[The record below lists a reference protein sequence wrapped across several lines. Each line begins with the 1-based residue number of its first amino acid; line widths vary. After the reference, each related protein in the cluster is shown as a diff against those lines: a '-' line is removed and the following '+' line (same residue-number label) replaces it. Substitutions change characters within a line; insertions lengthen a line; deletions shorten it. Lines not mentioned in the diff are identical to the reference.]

1 MKHEPSRLVESD
13 RIVRDV
19 FSIDA
24 NTVCVAG
31 RIADYSRELAEADR
45 LRISNSVNERRQEFS
60 TGRYF
65 AKHALSLLGFSS
77 SDPLGLDGR
86 RPVWPKGVTG
96 SISHSDTLA
105 FVIVSNHPW
114 LKGLGVDI
122 EPATAPP
129 PAINRLVF
137 TRTELDRI
145 SDENR
150 LFATRLFSAKEAVF
164 KAVNPIAKKMIEFQ
178 DVELEFDGAAYRFS
192 ARYTGATSAN
202 HIMQRGL
209 GLSTVYRAH
218 IISSFL
224 IF

>member
-1 MKHEPSRLVESD
+1 VKHDPSLPIESD
-13 RIVRDV
+13 RIVREV

-31 RIADYSRELAEADR
+31 RIADYTGDLAEADR

-65 AKHALSLLGFSS
+65 AKHALSFLGFRS

-129 PAINRLVF
+129 PATDRLVF

-164 KAVNPIAKKMIEFQ
+164 KAVNPIAKKMIGFQ
-178 DVELEFDGAAYRFS
+178 DVELEFGDAASCFS
-192 ARYTGATSAN
+192 ARYTGANRSN
-202 HIMQRGL
+202 RIMQRGL
-209 GLSTVYRAH
+209 GVSTVYRAH
-218 IISSFL
+218 IISSFF
-224 IF
+224 IS